1 MSNSEIDYN
10 KDSWSVI
17 HNYFESNPYYLTGH
31 HLDSF
36 NDFLENKIPQTL
48 RQFNP
53 QMLYEEELPEDAGY
67 KYTTEIYYGGRDGT
81 KVYLGKP
88 IVHKDINNSVSNKLM
103 YPNEARLRNLT
114 YASHIFCDIEVV
126 FKIKHEDGNEEEITK
141 IFEKTCI
148 GKIPIMLH
156 SKACMLKDTPF
167 ALRQQMGECPHDQG
181 GYFIIDGAEKV
192 IVSHERKA
200 ENKLYIVKSYDE
212 KFTYS
217 AQIKSVPENS
227 FTFARTTVV
236 NIDTNNI
243 ITVRLPLL
251 NYQIPLF
258 TLFRALGFQSDKEI
272 LEMILLE
279 FETEQAKYL
288 IDFLEPTLRDGRPI
302 YDQDIAIEF
311 LAKRAGS
318 RLNIMSLIQTD
329 CFPHVG
335 NDYREKA
342 MYLGYVVKKLMLVT
356 CGIEKPTDRDSF
368 SFKRV
373 DLSGFLLANLFRESY
388 KQFQRDLRVAVET
401 KYRFN
406 KTQYQNENY
415 ADIISDDKKTEL
427 FNALVIEQKFMKAFK
442 IGTILNKSGLIQEMN
457 RLSSLG
463 TLSHLRR
470 INTIGDN
477 IMIGQRKLHSTQFG
491 IICPVETP
499 DGGNIGIKKHLSVM
513 GHVTFGC
520 PAQPIIDLSYEFG
533 VQPISSLHAK
543 NIAYKVKVFVNGRW
557 IGIHHQPKEFVTLL
571 RLYRRNALINIFTS
585 ISWNIA
591 EHEIHLLTDGGRCA
605 RPLYILEDNQPVI
618 DKKLLE
624 AIRENKKNWFSLIQG
639 STLKDGTLD
648 YYNCERFNPKTSD
661 IKNLD
666 PKMLQKNM
674 GCIEYLDVDEM
685 MHNLLANT
693 YEEIDPSLSYSHMEM
708 HPSLIM
714 GFLGFTIPYC
724 NRSQAPRNVYGTGQ
738 SKQSVGMYV
747 SNFRNRFDTSAHV
760 LFYPQKPLIN
770 TQLSKYSMSEYLPTG
785 MNAIVAVGCYSGYN
799 QEDSIIFNKSALQR
813 GLFRSCYFKS
823 YEGKEIT
830 DNKGGTKDII
840 FTNGMTDDVKL
851 SNEYTRNNLEDSGI
865 IKEGSY
871 VRENSVLISKYTSVE
886 TPSGNENMDSSVVVK
901 KNGDGVVDKV
911 FCDYTNKD
919 KERLCKVRIV
929 TTRQPSLG
937 DKFASRHGQKGVI
950 GMVLEEKDMPYTKDG
965 IVPDIIINPHAFPS
979 RMTIGQFIESF
990 TGKVCSLQGFYADA
1004 TPFTDINFDEIAN
1017 VLENNDFE
1025 KYGNEILYSGI
1036 HGKQLT
1042 SKIFIGPTYYQ
1053 RLKHMVIDKI
1063 NARDTGKMTL
1073 KNRQPPS
1080 GKRAGGG
1087 LRIGEMERDAL
1098 ISHGVLGFV
1107 KESVMERS
1115 DKFRASISENAGHFA
1130 VGNFAQNRFVC
1141 PSVDGPL
1148 NFTISK
1154 PLIELETGNSTQ
1166 TDIIPVHIPYNMK
1179 MLIQECEAMSI
1190 SPRLI
1195 VKPLSEREDVTIK
1208 TDTMFVSQD
1217 IQNRKLKINRKF
1229 KLGEQARFF
1238 DKKVIIISYLEN
1250 MRVKVRVLEAQSYYE
1265 EGKVIVLFERQLR
1278 KISKDEEQKMP
1289 NFSHMQ
1295 RDYDYERED
1304 DYTQY
1309 DRYTDMSYNEL
1320 GEQRDSTEHHFN
1332 LPKQLQET
1340 LEENIPQQE
1349 EEEEE
1354 PYREEVREEHY
1365 DPPVS
1370 VPYAE
1375 EHQEDNPNLYQFIVK
1390 EDEKDV

>member
-1 MSNSEIDYN
+1 MGDSTIDFN
-10 KDSWSVI
+10 KDSWSII
-17 HNYFESNPYYLTGH
+17 HNYFESNPYYLTSH

-48 RQFNP
+48 QQFNP
-53 QMLYEEELPEDAGY
+53 QTLYEEEINTKDGDKDY
-67 KYTTEIYYGGRDGT
+67 KYKTEVYYGGKNGDNI
-81 KVYLGKP
+81 YLGKP
-88 IVHKDINNSVSNKLM
+88 IVHKDINNKSTNKMM

-114 YASHIFCDIEVV
+114 YASHIFCDILVV
-126 FKIKHEDGNEEEITK
+126 FTIKNEDGSGEQI
-141 IFEKTCI
+141 IEKTFENMCI

-156 SKACMLKDTPF
+156 SKACILKDTPF
-167 ALRQQMGECPHDQG
+167 TLRQQMGECPHDQG

-200 ENKLYIVKSYDE
+200 ENKLYIVKSYDDA
-212 KFTYS
+212 FTYS
-217 AQIKSVPENS
+217 AQIKSVPEDS

-236 NIDTNNI
+236 NINQDNI

-258 TLFRALGFQSDKEI
+258 VLFRALGFQTDKEI

-279 FETEQAKYL
+279 FESEEAKYL
-288 IDFLEPTLRDGRPI
+288 MDFIEPTLRDGRPI
-302 YDQDIAIEF
+302 YDQHVAIEF

-318 RLNIMSLIQTD
+318 RLNIMSLIQSD

-356 CGIEKPTDRDSF
+356 IGIEKPTDRDSF
-368 SFKRV
+368 TFKRV

-406 KTQYQNENY
+406 KSQYQNEGY
-415 ADIISDDKKTEL
+415 SDIINESNKLEL
-427 FNALVIEQKFMKAFK
+427 FNPLVIEQKFMKSFK
-442 IGTILNKSGLIQEMN
+442 VGTILNKTGLIQEMN

-470 INTIGDN
+470 VNTLGDN

-499 DGGNIGIKKHLSVM
+499 DGGNIGIKKHLSTM
-513 GHVTFGC
+513 AHVTFGC
-520 PAQPIIDLSYEFG
+520 PAQPIIDLAYEFG
-533 VQPISSLHAK
+533 VQPVSSLHA
-543 NIAYKVKVFVNGRW
+543 NQIAYKVKVFVNGRW

-585 ISWNIA
+585 ISWNIM
-591 EHEIHLLTDGGRCA
+591 ENEIQLLTDGGRCA
-605 RPLYILEDNQPVI
+605 RPLYILENNQPLV

-624 AIRENKKNWFSLIQG
+624 QIRENKKNWFSLIQG
-639 STLKDGTLD
+639 NTLKEGTLD
-648 YYNCERFNPKTSD
+648 YYSCERYQPKTSE

-666 PKMLQKNM
+666 PALLHKNM
-674 GCIEYLDVDEM
+674 GCVEYLDVDEM
-685 MHNLLANT
+685 VHNLLANT
-693 YEEIDPSLSYSHMEM
+693 YDEIDPSLTYSHMEI

-714 GFLGFTIPYC
+714 GLIGYTIPYS
-724 NRSQAPRNVYGTGQ
+724 NRSQAPRNVYGTSQ

-785 MNAIVAVGCYSGYN
+785 MNAIVAVGSYSGYN

-813 GLFRSCYFKS
+813 GLFRSCYFKT
-823 YEGKEIT
+823 YQGMEIT
-830 DNKGGTKDII
+830 DNKGGTKDIF
-840 FTNGMTDDVKL
+840 FTESMADDVNL
-851 SNEYTRNNLEDSGI
+851 SKEYTRNNLEESGI

-871 VRENSVLISKYTSVE
+871 VKENSVLISKFTSVE
-886 TPSGNENMDSSVVVK
+886 TPSGSEKIDSSVAVK
-901 KNGDGVVDKV
+901 KHGDGVVDKV
-911 FCDYTNKD
+911 FCDYTNKN

-937 DKFASRHGQKGVI
+937 DKCASRHGQKGVI

-965 IVPDIIINPHAFPS
+965 IVPDMIINPHAFPS

-990 TGKVCSLQGFYADA
+990 TGKACSLQGFYADA
-1004 TPFTDINFDEIAN
+1004 TPFTDINFDEIAT
-1017 VLENNDFE
+1017 VLENNEFE
-1025 KYGNEILYSGI
+1025 KHGNEVLYSGI
-1036 HGKQLT
+1036 HGRQLD
-1042 SKIFIGPTYYQ
+1042 SQIFIGPTYYQ

-1063 NARDTGKMTL
+1063 NARDTGKITL

-1098 ISHGVLGFV
+1098 ISHGVMGFV
-1107 KESVMERS
+1107 KESMMERS
-1115 DKFRASISENAGHFA
+1115 DKFLANISENSGQLA
-1130 VGNFAQNRFVC
+1130 VGNVAKNRFVC
-1141 PSVDGPL
+1141 PNIDGPL
-1148 NFTISK
+1148 EFTGTNAST
-1154 PLIELETGNSTQ
+1154 IELESGNSTQ

-1195 VKPLSEREDVTIK
+1195 VKPASEKEDLTIK
-1208 TDTMFVSQD
+1208 TNKMFVTQD
-1217 IQNRKLKINRKF
+1217 MQNRKLKKNRKF
-1229 KLGEQARFF
+1229 NLGEQARFF
-1238 DKKVIIISYLEN
+1238 DKKVIVISYLEN
-1250 MRVKVRVLEAQSYYE
+1250 MRVRVRILESSTYYEVGQVRV
-1265 EGKVIVLFERQLR
+1265 IFERQLR
-1278 KISKDEEQKMP
+1278 KIDSEDKQQMPEYSQMQK
-1289 NFSHMQ
+1289 
-1295 RDYDYERED
+1295 E
-1304 DYTQY
+1304 
-1309 DRYTDMSYNEL
+1309 YNEYYDEYYDEYE
-1320 GEQRDSTEHHFN
+1320 GEDMYPNEGLSELSMNHYVNLSEQLKNNLENNTDITE
-1332 LPKQLQET
+1332 E
-1340 LEENIPQQE
+1340 QE
-1349 EEEEE
+1349 EEEETYE
-1354 PYREEVREEHY
+1354 EEDLRE
-1365 DPPVS
+1365 DLITPPIS
-1370 VPYAE
+1370 VPNSEAE
-1375 EHQEDNPNLYQFIVK
+1375 PEDTPELY
-1390 EDEKDV
+1390 